1 MLEKLTTHDI
11 QDVAELFS
19 LADECARA
27 TEGHT
32 WHTPPAP
39 HVGKASQPDA
49 GATTQGGGNKNKNDK
64 KNEKPSGQFLG
75 LSMMSH

>member
-1 MLEKLTTHDI
+1 MKMLEKLTTHDI

-32 WHTPPAP
+32 WHTPPAHMWGRP
-39 HVGKASQPDA
+39 ASLMRVPRLRVWQ
-49 GATTQGGGNKNKNDK
+49 QKQ
-64 KNEKPSGQFLG
+64 ERQEE
-75 LSMMSH
+75 